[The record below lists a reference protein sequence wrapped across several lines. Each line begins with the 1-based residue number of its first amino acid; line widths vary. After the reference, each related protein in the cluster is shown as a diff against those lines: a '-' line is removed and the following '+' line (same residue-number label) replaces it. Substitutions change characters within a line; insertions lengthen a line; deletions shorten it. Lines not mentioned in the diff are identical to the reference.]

1 MKDNM
6 RFNLADD
13 IMPGLEKKRRWRDGG
28 SSAPSH
34 TSLRCGARIAAS
46 DSAMKPDAKRLWQPA
61 LILVAILATL
71 LLLAGCGE
79 RPTLPV
85 KVGLYE
91 NAPKIHTDKD
101 GKPAGLFVQL
111 LQDIAPREGW
121 QLEFVPCKWNDCLQ
135 MIQDGRLDLMP
146 DVAFSNERAQKFD
159 FHRTSVASSWSQVF
173 VQPGLTLQTLDDL
186 AKLRVAVLKGGIQ
199 QGFLEKL
206 MKEAGLNYQP
216 VPIGSL
222 TDGYEA
228 VVAGNADAVVSN
240 SFFAAHNGAKYRL
253 RETPIVF
260 LPVNLY
266 YATGKG
272 KHAELLGTIDR
283 YLDAWR
289 QDADSVYF
297 KAMRQAMANQQESG
311 LPRWMLW
318 SLGGL
323 LVVMSLLLVVS
334 LVFQNR
340 RIKQHVQASTREL
353 AKSLYDLQQAALAQ
367 EQDNWIKT
375 NKSDLLNQLQ
385 GIDDMPEFARRLMA
399 WLTPLLSA
407 QAGAFYYRE
416 QSDTLYRLIGS
427 HGFRHRKGVVQQFA
441 VGEGLVGQC
450 VLEKSRIAL
459 SDAESDDMLTFEDA
473 NADEK
478 TFLLAAPLMT
488 ERGDITA
495 VIKFAAPKPFGARE
509 YALIDEVMPLLALS
523 VFVLERNHLLRDQRN
538 RECELSLK

>member
-1 MKDNM
+1 
-6 RFNLADD
+6 
-13 IMPGLEKKRRWRDGG
+13 
-28 SSAPSH
+28 
-34 TSLRCGARIAAS
+34 
-46 DSAMKPDAKRLWQPA
+46 MKPDSKRLWRPA
-61 LILVAILATL
+61 MILAVIM
-71 LLLAGCGE
+71 LLAGCGE
-79 RPTLPV
+79 RQPRSV

-91 NAPKIHTDKD
+91 NAPKIHTGKD

-159 FHRTSVASSWSQVF
+159 FHRTSVASSWSQIF
-173 VQPGLTLQTLDDL
+173 VQPGLTIQTLDDL
-186 AKLRVAVLKGGIQ
+186 ANRRIAILKGGIQ

-272 KHAELLGTIDR
+272 SHAELLETIDR
-283 YLDAWR
+283 YIDAWR

-297 KAMRQAMANQQESG
+297 KAMRQAMANQQESA
-311 LPRWMLW
+311 LPPWVLW

-323 LVVMSLLLVVS
+323 LAVMTLLLVAS

-340 RIKQHVQASTREL
+340 RIKRLVQASTDEL
-353 AKSLYDLQQAALAQ
+353 AKALSALEQ
-367 EQDNWIKT
+367 ENWINTHKAELM
-375 NKSDLLNQLQ
+375 DALL
-385 GIDDMPEFARRLMA
+385 GIEDMTEFARQLMSR
-399 WLTPLLSA
+399 LTPLLSA
-407 QAGAFYYRE
+407 RIGAFYYRARGS
-416 QSDTLYRLIGS
+416 QRYCLIGG
-427 HGFRHRKGVVQQFA
+427 HGFLHRKGIMQGYA
-441 VGEGLVGQC
+441 IGEGLVGQC
-450 VLEKSRIAL
+450 VLEQAAIVLTIER
-459 SDAESDDMLTFEDA
+459 ESDDMQLVPDSNME
-473 NADEK
+473 EK
-478 TFLLAAPLMT
+478 HCWMAAPLKT
-488 ERGDITA
+488 ATGDIPA
-495 VIKFAAPKPFGARE
+495 VVKLASLSAFGQRE
-509 YALIDEVMPLLALS
+509 QALLDEVLPMLALS
-523 VFVLERNHLLRDQRN
+523 IQVIERNDQRAN
-538 RECELSLK
+538 WLAETSIMPEADQALPSPVPAAPVSMRRIVQ